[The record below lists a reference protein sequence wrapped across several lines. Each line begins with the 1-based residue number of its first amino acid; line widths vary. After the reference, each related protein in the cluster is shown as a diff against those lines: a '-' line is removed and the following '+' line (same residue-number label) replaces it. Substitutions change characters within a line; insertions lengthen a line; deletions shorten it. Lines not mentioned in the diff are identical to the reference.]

1 MALNMNKN
9 LKLYYSI
16 GEVAKMFDINES
28 TLRYWESEFPH
39 LKPKTNSKNVRQYTE
54 KDIEQIKVIYN
65 LVKVRGFKLAAARK
79 MLNENRKNVDKSAD
93 ILEMMINLRDE
104 LKNLKILLDSIVLLF
119 ILKLHFFIFIK
130 STFTFQT
137 KAISH
142 STFTP

>member
-93 ILEMMINLRDE
+93 ILETMINLRDE
-104 LKNLKILLDSIVLLF
+104 LKELKKQLDSIV
-119 ILKLHFFIFIK
+119 
-130 STFTFQT
+130 
-137 KAISH
+137 
-142 STFTP
+142 

>member
-28 TLRYWESEFPH
+28 TLRYWESEFPY

-104 LKNLKILLDSIVLLF
+104 LKNLKKQLDSIV
-119 ILKLHFFIFIK
+119 
-130 STFTFQT
+130 
-137 KAISH
+137 
-142 STFTP
+142 

>member
-16 GEVAKMFDINES
+16 GEVAKIFGINES

-104 LKNLKILLDSIVLLF
+104 LKNLKKQLDSIV
-119 ILKLHFFIFIK
+119 
-130 STFTFQT
+130 
-137 KAISH
+137 
-142 STFTP
+142 

>member
-28 TLRYWESEFPH
+28 TLRYWESEFPY

-93 ILEMMINLRDE
+93 ILGTMINLRDE
-104 LKNLKILLDSIVLLF
+104 LKELKKQLDSIV
-119 ILKLHFFIFIK
+119 
-130 STFTFQT
+130 
-137 KAISH
+137 
-142 STFTP
+142 

>member
-16 GEVAKMFDINES
+16 GQVAKMFDINES

-104 LKNLKILLDSIVLLF
+104 LKNLKKQLDSIV
-119 ILKLHFFIFIK
+119 
-130 STFTFQT
+130 
-137 KAISH
+137 
-142 STFTP
+142 

>member
-16 GEVAKMFDINES
+16 GEVAKMFGINES

-79 MLNENRKNVDKSAD
+79 MLNENRKNVDKSTD

-104 LKNLKILLDSIVLLF
+104 LKNLKKQLDSIV
-119 ILKLHFFIFIK
+119 
-130 STFTFQT
+130 
-137 KAISH
+137 
-142 STFTP
+142 

>member
-28 TLRYWESEFPH
+28 NLRYWESEFPH

-104 LKNLKILLDSIVLLF
+104 LKNLKKQLDSIV
-119 ILKLHFFIFIK
+119 
-130 STFTFQT
+130 
-137 KAISH
+137 
-142 STFTP
+142 

>member
-16 GEVAKMFDINES
+16 GEVAKMFDINEC

-104 LKNLKILLDSIVLLF
+104 LKNLKKQLDSIV
-119 ILKLHFFIFIK
+119 
-130 STFTFQT
+130 
-137 KAISH
+137 
-142 STFTP
+142 

>member
-39 LKPKTNSKNVRQYTE
+39 LKPKTNIKNVRQYTE

-104 LKNLKILLDSIVLLF
+104 LKNLKKQLDSIV
-119 ILKLHFFIFIK
+119 
-130 STFTFQT
+130 
-137 KAISH
+137 
-142 STFTP
+142 

>member
-16 GEVAKMFDINES
+16 GEVANMFDINES

-104 LKNLKILLDSIVLLF
+104 LKNLKKQLDSIV
-119 ILKLHFFIFIK
+119 
-130 STFTFQT
+130 
-137 KAISH
+137 
-142 STFTP
+142 

>member
-79 MLNENRKNVDKSAD
+79 MLNENRKNVDKSTD

-104 LKNLKILLDSIVLLF
+104 LKNLKKQLDSIV
-119 ILKLHFFIFIK
+119 
-130 STFTFQT
+130 
-137 KAISH
+137 
-142 STFTP
+142 

>member
-1 MALNMNKN
+1 MALNMNRN

-104 LKNLKILLDSIVLLF
+104 LKNLKKQLDSIV
-119 ILKLHFFIFIK
+119 
-130 STFTFQT
+130 
-137 KAISH
+137 
-142 STFTP
+142 

>member
-93 ILEMMINLRDE
+93 ILETMINLRDE
-104 LKNLKILLDSIVLLF
+104 LKNLKKQLDSIV
-119 ILKLHFFIFIK
+119 
-130 STFTFQT
+130 
-137 KAISH
+137 
-142 STFTP
+142 